1 MSLLRRHDGIAQ
13 VQSLLERVP
22 RAQAKPDDVLDA
34 LVACWS
40 AQRVAAGIADSLP
53 AVMERDACG
62 LRTGIYY

>member
-1 MSLLRRHDGIAQ
+1 M
-13 VQSLLERVP
+13 QSLLERVP